1 MINEKI
7 NIEEKIV
14 ELISPI
20 VPIVQIMRNGAPEG
34 ELPYATY
41 IVQNTVLTDKDGI
54 YAIKYNID
62 IYSAAKTFKKRQ
74 EIDDKITEIILAFGQ
89 QYMLT
94 DYAREDTMDEQF
106 NSYGHHSFTLTI
118 NN

>member
-20 VPIVQIMRNGAPEG
+20 VPIVRNGAPER

-74 EIDDKITEIILAFGQ
+74 EIDDKITEIILSFGE

-106 NSYGHHSFTLTI
+106 NSYGHHAFTLTI

>member
-14 ELISPI
+14 ELITPI
-20 VPIVQIMRNGAPEG
+20 VPIVRNGALER

-54 YAIKYNID
+54 YAIRYNID
-62 IYSAAKTFKKRQ
+62 IYSAAKTFKKRL
-74 EIDDKITEIILAFGQ
+74 EIDNKITERRLAFGE
-89 QYMLT
+89 QYMLA
-94 DYAREDTMDEQF
+94 DCAREDTMDEQF
-106 NSYGHHSFTLTI
+106 NSYGQHSFNLTI

>member
-1 MINEKI
+1 MIDEKI

-14 ELISPI
+14 KLISPI
-20 VPIVQIMRNGAPEG
+20 VPIVRNGAPDR

-41 IVQNTVLTDKDGI
+41 VVQNTVLRDKDGI
-54 YAIKYNID
+54 YGIRYIID
-62 IYSAAKTFKKRQ
+62 IYSAAKTFKKRS
-74 EIDDKITEIILAFGQ
+74 EIDDKITKIILTFGG
-89 QYMLT
+89 QYILT
-94 DYAREDTMDEQF
+94 DYATEDTMDEQF

>member
-1 MINEKI
+1 MIDEKI

-14 ELISPI
+14 ELITPI
-20 VPIVQIMRNGAPEG
+20 VPIVRNGALER

-41 IVQNTVLTDKDGI
+41 VVQNTALTDKDGI

-74 EIDDKITEIILAFGQ
+74 EIDDKITEIILAF
-89 QYMLT
+89 MPT

>member
-14 ELISPI
+14 ELITPI
-20 VPIVQIMRNGAPEG
+20 VPIVRNGAPER

-41 IVQNTVLTDKDGI
+41 IVQNTVLADKDGI

-62 IYSAAKTFKKRQ
+62 IYSAAKTFKK
-74 EIDDKITEIILAFGQ
+74 
-89 QYMLT
+89 
-94 DYAREDTMDEQF
+94 
-106 NSYGHHSFTLTI
+106 
-118 NN
+118 

>member
-14 ELISPI
+14 ELITPI
-20 VPIVQIMRNGAPEG
+20 VPIVRNGAPDR

-62 IYSAAKTFKKRQ
+62 IYSAAKTFGK
-74 EIDDKITEIILAFGQ
+74 
-89 QYMLT
+89 QYILT

-106 NSYGHHSFTLTI
+106 NSYGHHTFTLTI

>member
-14 ELISPI
+14 ELITPI
-20 VPIVQIMRNGAPEG
+20 VPIMRNGALER

-54 YAIKYNID
+54 YAIRYNID

-94 DYAREDTMDEQF
+94 DCVMVDTVVERF
-106 NSYGHHSFTLTI
+106 SSYGHLSFTLTI
-118 NN
+118 ND

>member
-7 NIEEKIV
+7 NIEEKNV
-14 ELISPI
+14 ELITPI
-20 VPIVQIMRNGAPEG
+20 VSLMRNGALERK
-34 ELPYATY
+34 LPNTTN

-54 YAIKYNID
+54 YAIRYNID

-74 EIDDKITEIILAFGQ
+74 EIDDKITEIILAFGEE
-89 QYMLT
+89 YMLT